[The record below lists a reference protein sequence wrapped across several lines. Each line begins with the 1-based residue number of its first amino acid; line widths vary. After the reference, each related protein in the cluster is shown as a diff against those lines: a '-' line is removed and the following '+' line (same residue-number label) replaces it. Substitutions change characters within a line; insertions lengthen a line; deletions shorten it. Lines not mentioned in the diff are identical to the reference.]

1 MQAETVTILPSDFDN
16 LTTKGG
22 IRVPYPDVIRSPV
35 GTVPPDPDNMN
46 DLRAQWADDA
56 LVSFERDRGDQEKFV
71 QNLAN
76 LLCYIGHW
84 CDRNGLQLAKVW
96 KMAAKRYSDETEGQ
110 GRQFS
115 A

>member
-1 MQAETVTILPSDFDN
+1 
-16 LTTKGG
+16 
-22 IRVPYPDVIRSPV
+22 
-35 GTVPPDPDNMN
+35 MN

-56 LVSFERDRGDQEKFV
+56 LVSFEREHGDQDKFV
-71 QNLAN
+71 QNLVN

-96 KMAAKRYSDETEGQ
+96 KMAAKRYSEETEGQ

-115 A
+115 E